1 MADEERL
8 GQRDWGGDTAALGGY
23 GSAGLYSR
31 RRQMERTTGGSFLNI
46 SDAPN
51 TGGVGGGYVRMP
63 SVGPESPTVSPRV
76 SGHSGSLGPQA
87 MAQGV
92 APDFSG
98 QIPQVPNWGQTGALL
113 GRMSRA
119 GVLSAVAGFKKT
131 DKDDGG
137 NTVADQPWGPPDPTQ
152 RRDNPWAAPD
162 PKDNRT
168 YTTGDSPM
176 TMADSAD
183 PFIGPDTDE
192 LGRPLRDISNKG
204 VAPWGPPTGAPK
216 HGPIFL
222 GGASGTSKGT
232 AGDTVEVSYDLASTD
247 PSMRAETPAAKSRRE
262 QVYAS
267 RPQSTGRTLS
277 NRPGGRRGSGGAT
290 TEAPTQS
297 WAPPSAADYVEPA
310 TPNEASIA
318 RDAEDPMGFFVDNS
332 GNELPRPQAT
342 APQSRREQVYASRPQ
357 SLGRE
362 VVGSPFRPNSVMAQR
377 RAAAE
382 QAQVEQV
389 STSYEYPNAAP
400 RKVELFDQDAPSS
413 EGSLLFS
420 PEEQAQMDAD
430 NASFAAG
437 TAALE
442 AETAAM
448 RRRNQEASRGGSSR
462 SRSRSRRQIP
472 GQQQFDV

>member
-31 RRQMERTTGGSFLNI
+31 RRQMERTSGGSFLNI

-51 TGGVGGGYVRMP
+51 TGGVGGGYVGMP
-63 SVGPESPTVSPRV
+63 SVGPKPKETTPLVSSPTGPAGP
-76 SGHSGSLGPQA
+76 SG
-87 MAQGV
+87 MAPGV
-92 APDFSG
+92 APDFTG
-98 QIPQVPNWGQTGALL
+98 RIPDTPNWGQTSAVL
-113 GRMSRA
+113 GRAA
-119 GVLSAVAGFKKT
+119 GAAIVAGARRAMGREDKT

-137 NTVADQPWGPPDPTQ
+137 NTVADQPW
-152 RRDNPWAAPD
+152 AAPD

-168 YTTGDSPM
+168 YTTNTPM
-176 TMADSAD
+176 TLGDD
-183 PFIGPDTDE
+183 PFVGPDTDE

-222 GGASGTSKGT
+222 ADAASDTPKSSDGGT
-232 AGDTVEVSYDLASTD
+232 ATT
-247 PSMRAETPAAKSRRE
+247 TPAAKSRRE

-267 RPQSTGRTLS
+267 RPQSTGRTLP

-290 TEAPTQS
+290 TEAPAQS

-332 GNELPRPQAT
+332 GNELPRPEPAGGQETARSTSSGRPESTGRTVPGRPGGPRLAANPNSWFSGGASEFEGAQPAAT

-382 QAQVEQV
+382 QARVEQV
-389 STSYEYPNAAP
+389 STAYEYPTAAGP
-400 RKVELFDQDAPSS
+400 PQQMNLFDQDAPSS
-413 EGSLLFS
+413 EKYRVNSSLTSDS
-420 PEEQAQMDAD
+420 P
-430 NASFAAG
+430 S
-437 TAALE
+437 
-442 AETAAM
+442 
-448 RRRNQEASRGGSSR
+448 
-462 SRSRSRRQIP
+462 IC
-472 GQQQFDV
+472 